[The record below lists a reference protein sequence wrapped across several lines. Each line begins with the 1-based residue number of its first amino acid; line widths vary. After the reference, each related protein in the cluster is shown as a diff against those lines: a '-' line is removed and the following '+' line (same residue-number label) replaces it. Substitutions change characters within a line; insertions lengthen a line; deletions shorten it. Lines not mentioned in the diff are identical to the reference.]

1 MFLPY
6 FPFSLWPVSGMSFP
20 MVPAGPAAATLR
32 VLVVDDHVDGAE
44 ALAALVEVFGHEVE
58 TCFDGNEAVAR
69 IPAMRP
75 HLVLLDLSL
84 PGLDG
89 CEVARRVKADSHA
102 LLVALSG
109 YDGDEIR
116 QQCADAGFHH
126 HCVKPLSAVRLQE
139 LLVLAQTHT
148 ARAG

>member
-1 MFLPY
+1 MLFPS
-6 FPFSLWPVSGMSFP
+6 FSFSQMPGSGTPFSM
-20 MVPAGPAAATLR
+20 MPAGSGAAALR

-44 ALAALVEVFGHEVE
+44 ALAALVDVFGHEVD

-69 IPAMRP
+69 ITSMRP

-89 CEVARRVKADSHA
+89 YEVARQTQPEWGG

-109 YDGDEIR
+109 YDGDDIR

-139 LLVLAQTHT
+139 LLALAQTHT
-148 ARAG
+148 ARTG